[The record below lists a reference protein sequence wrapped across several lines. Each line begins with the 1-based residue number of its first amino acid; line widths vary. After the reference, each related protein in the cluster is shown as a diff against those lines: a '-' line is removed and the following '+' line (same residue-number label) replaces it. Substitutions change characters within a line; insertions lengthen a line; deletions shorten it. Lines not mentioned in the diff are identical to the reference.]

1 MLLQR
6 AQATAQSLSD
16 LASSSYGAAQ
26 TRVHALSD
34 TMLSEL
40 HKVQVRSVPPLLR
53 IESVLT
59 CAAAPTQASTA
70 ALPGT
75 LQSTFQDVSA
85 NLTSTINELSGI
97 LTSPEPLPEKATKVR
112 EHVQERVQPLLD
124 TATAR
129 VQEILGALKA
139 RVSEEKKDA
148 ATNGAT
154 VNGNGTA

>member
-1 MLLQR
+1 M
-6 AQATAQSLSD
+6 
-16 LASSSYGAAQ
+16 
-26 TRVHALSD
+26 
-34 TMLSEL
+34 
-40 HKVQVRSVPPLLR
+40 
-53 IESVLT
+53 
-59 CAAAPTQASTA
+59 
-70 ALPGT
+70 
-75 LQSTFQDVSA
+75 
-85 NLTSTINELSGI
+85 
-97 LTSPEPLPEKATKVR
+97 PEKATKVR